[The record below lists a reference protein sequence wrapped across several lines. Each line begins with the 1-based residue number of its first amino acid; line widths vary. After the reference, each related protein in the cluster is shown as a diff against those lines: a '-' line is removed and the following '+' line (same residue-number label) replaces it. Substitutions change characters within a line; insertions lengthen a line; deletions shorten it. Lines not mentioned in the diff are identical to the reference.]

1 MDAVRLTTLV
11 TVGRL
16 VRAINHPS
24 RVAEKATSGFE
35 PLLRENADGLGDP
48 LEPSVRDVPELN
60 PFLARVLE
68 RLRENERE
76 RSR

>member
-1 MDAVRLTTLV
+1 MRW
-11 TVGRL
+11 GRL
-16 VRAINHPS
+16 SSSTSPGYPLQGQP
-24 RVAEKATSGFE
+24 EKATSGFE
-35 PLLRENADGLGDP
+35 PLLREKADGLGDS
-48 LEPSVRDVPELN
+48 LEPSVGDVPELN